1 MSSSQS
7 TVEQDPRWSAVLNR
21 DPRADGQFVYAVK
34 TTGIY
39 CRPSSLARLPHPK
52 NVVFFDTEEQARA
65 AGFRPSKR
73 AAADQSL
80 VAAQHAALVAAAC
93 RQIEAS
99 DSLPLLAELASAASM
114 SPFHFHRVFKAV
126 TGLTPKAY
134 ATAQRSRRVRERLES
149 AASVTD
155 ALYDAG
161 FNSNSRFYESADH
174 VLGMKPSDYR
184 ARGQNTEIHFAVGEC
199 SLGAILVAQSQRGVC
214 AILLGDDPNAL
225 VEDLQERFREANL
238 IGANPAFEQLIA
250 KVVGFIEVPAL
261 GLDLPLDVR
270 GTAFQQRVWS
280 ALRDI
285 PLGSTA
291 SYAEIAQRI
300 GAPNSFRAV
309 AQACGAN
316 TLAVAIPC
324 HRVVRSDGE
333 LSGYRWGVE
342 RKRQLLA
349 REQQS

>member
-174 VLGMKPSDYR
+174 VLGMKPGDYR

-225 VEDLQERFREANL
+225 VEDLQDRFREANL

-300 GAPNSFRAV
+300 GAPKSFRAV